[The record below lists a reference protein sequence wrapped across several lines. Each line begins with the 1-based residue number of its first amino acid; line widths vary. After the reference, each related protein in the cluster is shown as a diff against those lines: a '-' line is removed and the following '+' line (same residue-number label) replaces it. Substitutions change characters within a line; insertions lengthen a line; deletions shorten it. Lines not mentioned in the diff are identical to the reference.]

1 MYSFLFVLTS
11 VVTLVLSSWIYLY
24 QWPTEKVMGDM
35 EDIADSIE
43 IIKESLE
50 NIAQTIGDDMSVLDN
65 ILNNLPSVLYR

>member
-24 QWPTEKVMGDM
+24 LNQCPTEKIIGDM
-35 EDIADSIE
+35 EDIADSID

-50 NIAQTIGDDMSVLDN
+50 NIAQL
-65 ILNNLPSVLYR
+65 